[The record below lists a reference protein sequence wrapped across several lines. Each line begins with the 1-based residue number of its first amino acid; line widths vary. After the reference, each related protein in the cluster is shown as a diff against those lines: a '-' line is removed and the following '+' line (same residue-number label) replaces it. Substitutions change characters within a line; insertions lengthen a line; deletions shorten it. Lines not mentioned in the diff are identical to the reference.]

1 MLLLLPRCLLLPVL
15 FWHWESYN
23 ESALCQPWSIL
34 TQQWKQYNRKMIM
47 FDHMESLCCL
57 VTRRVTSPVT
67 RDVPVTHGAT
77 PSIFE
82 ILACA
87 VLCTIKI
94 KQGYQTVTSLIQNIT
109 QNRSSVCCK
118 NSVFICKI
126 GFLGLRGRVRFQGQ
140 RITLSDKNVLCK
152 FIFTKSHSI
161 LVIIRRL

>member
-1 MLLLLPRCLLLPVL
+1 
-15 FWHWESYN
+15 
-23 ESALCQPWSIL
+23 
-34 TQQWKQYNRKMIM
+34 M

-126 GFLGLRGRVRFQGQ
+126 GFFWVC
-140 RITLSDKNVLCK
+140 VAA
-152 FIFTKSHSI
+152 
-161 LVIIRRL
+161 